1 MRAIPNVHVGRIWP
15 AGFPSLNLKHIV
27 FLKHA
32 FLSYNKYS
40 TRKFYLQIKLLCVM
54 NLVLCDER
62 TEGSQVEMAEQT
74 LHLGSQHA
82 IEVFNMLRSSIQNQV
97 KRFFA
102 HTQMPSC
109 NTEAGLQLI
118 CKFRRYLSS
127 AQVLDLKNIRIKWM
141 YCFPMVH
148 ECCSSCT

>member
-1 MRAIPNVHVGRIWP
+1 VTSLDVLSKYLLIMELRFEAMLYSNWCIENFD
-15 AGFPSLNLKHIV
+15 AGHTKCSRRPHLARGVPPLNLKHIV

-74 LHLGSQHA
+74 LHLGSQHT
-82 IEVFNMLRSSIQNQV
+82 I
-97 KRFFA
+97 
-102 HTQMPSC
+102 
-109 NTEAGLQLI
+109 
-118 CKFRRYLSS
+118 
-127 AQVLDLKNIRIKWM
+127 
-141 YCFPMVH
+141 
-148 ECCSSCT
+148 